1 MCMSSVG
8 CEMISWNRCE
18 EIMPGTVVEYIIS
31 YEYLGRQYLDI
42 AYIEDDVFVIDDKEE
57 QPENVTHW
65 SELNKPL
72 GHLEL

>member
-1 MCMSSVG
+1 MIIWNSCKDVMPDTVG
-8 CEMISWNRCE
+8 
-18 EIMPGTVVEYIIS
+18 EYLIS
-31 YEYLGRQYLDI
+31 YDYLGRQYLDI

-72 GHLEL
+72 GVVTCTNNIHWEM